1 LAFWCGSG
9 AEKYGIFV
17 WMWAQSRK
25 ITREGWL
32 FAGWLLIALII
43 SCLSYFPVFLE
54 SLYATGFYPG
64 FARLLRA
71 FTQWIPFSLGDILYA
86 IVLVYVCRKLFK
98 LLLFIRQN
106 RPEPAWWK
114 QWLFRNLRRMLAV
127 YVVFK
132 VFWGLNYYRQGIAW
146 QLQMK
151 QEVYNKE
158 QVKAITDTLISRLN
172 DCRRQISDSV
182 LKDRGLDTIFSEAYH
197 CYQRAAAAFPFLR
210 YSHRSVK
217 PSLYSGIADYLG
229 FTGYYNPF
237 TGEAQVRYDVP
248 RILLPYITAHEMA
261 HQLGYA
267 SESEA
272 NFVGYLAAVSSN
284 DVYFRYS
291 VYLDL
296 FSYAQA
302 EEIKLYGQQKDFKA
316 FESVVLHNR
325 QSLDTLV
332 KLDRKRI
339 RSFFQKRQNAIS
351 PAVSGLYDQY
361 LKMNQQL
368 QGVNSYNEVVGW
380 LIAYQKKYGKI

>member
-1 LAFWCGSG
+1 MK
-9 AEKYGIFV
+9 AE
-17 WMWAQSRK
+17 SRK

-32 FAGWLLIALII
+32 LGGWLMAALII
-43 SCLSYFPVFLE
+43 SLLSFFPAWLE
-54 SLYATGFYPG
+54 LAYSTGFYPV
-64 FARLLRA
+64 FSRLLRTL
-71 FTQWIPFSLGDILYA
+71 TQWIPFSLGDILYA
-86 IVLVYVCRKLFK
+86 VLVLYAFRKLVRLVK
-98 LLLFIRQN
+98 ALRKN
-106 RPEPAWWK
+106 RPPKGWWM
-114 QWLFRNLRRMLAV
+114 QWSIRNLRRMLV
-127 YVVFK
+127 IYVIFK
-132 VFWGLNYYRQGIAW
+132 LVWGLNYYRQGIAW
-146 QLQMK
+146 QLQMPQK
-151 QEVYNKE
+151 TYNREEVRLL
-158 QVKAITDTLISRLN
+158 TDTLINRLN
-172 DCRRQISDSV
+172 EYRRLIPDSV
-182 LKDRGLDTIFSEAYH
+182 LQDRGLDSIFSEATL
-197 CYQRAAAAFPFLR
+197 CYERVSRAHPFLQYR
-210 YSHRSVK
+210 NRSVK
-217 PSLYSGIADYLG
+217 ASIYSGIADYLG

-248 RILLPYITAHEMA
+248 RILLPYITTHEMA

-302 EEIKLYGQQKDFKA
+302 EEIKLYGQQKDYKA
-316 FESVVLHNR
+316 FETVVLHNR

-339 RSFFQKRQNAIS
+339 RAFFQKRQNPIS

-380 LIAYQKKYGKI
+380 LIAYKKKYGKI